1 MLCSI
6 DIVDTVVLV
15 EHPTALQVI
24 DALQPDLYFKGV
36 EYKDAINDPTGMI
49 TKEVSR
55 VIQHGGKTVYI
66 DEPTFS
72 SSNLLNNYFPNQ
84 PSELREKLAQL
95 RTKDIEKTTLS
106 ALDKAS
112 KLHVCVLG
120 ETIRDIYVHC
130 NALGKTNKD
139 PILAFVP
146 DMDEMHFGGAFA
158 IALHIAQFVEKV
170 TLITQDGLS
179 EESLS
184 NHVDLPENLE
194 VFEIPINFHL
204 EF

>member
-1 MLCSI
+1 MAAKRL
-6 DIVDTVVLV
+6 
-15 EHPTALQVI
+15 H
-24 DALQPDLYFKGV
+24 
-36 EYKDAINDPTGMI
+36 
-49 TKEVSR
+49 
-55 VIQHGGKTVYI
+55 

-95 RTKDIEKTTLS
+95 KTKDIEKTTLS

-139 PILAFVP
+139 PILAFVEHGR
-146 DMDEMHFGGAFA
+146 DAFWRSFCNSA
-158 IALHIAQFVEKV
+158 SYCSIC
-170 TLITQDGLS
+170 
-179 EESLS
+179 
-184 NHVDLPENLE
+184 
-194 VFEIPINFHL
+194 
-204 EF
+204 